1 MPRLRWRSFAASRMI
16 AKGVAGSEGD
26 YRNAVMATL
35 DGILVVDL
43 EGTVRFANPAAE
55 GLSGSG

>member
-1 MPRLRWRSFAASRMI
+1 MI